1 MYSSRKSFKG
11 ETMKKGFLM
20 LIMLFFL
27 SACSEGRDFDAENEA
42 AATKEGGSGAEV
54 IAERLDVPW
63 TIAHTGGIFFITE
76 RK

>member
-1 MYSSRKSFKG
+1 
-11 ETMKKGFLM
+11 M

-63 TIAHTGGIFFITE
+63 TIGHTGGIFSLPKETGESYPLPKAKRSACSFS
-76 RK
+76 